1 MSDKDKTVRVFTGS
15 EVEAAFICSLL
26 EENGIGAMY
35 RNSLRESLL
44 AGWVSGAQEDSCR
57 VFVTSN
63 DEDKAKKVIETYL
76 EKSKEESSD
85 EVGDN

>member
-1 MSDKDKTVRVFTGS
+1 MSDKDKTVRVYTGS

-26 EENGIGAMY
+26 EDNGIGAMY

-57 VFVTSN
+57 VFVSSN
-63 DEDKAKKVIETYL
+63 DEEKAKKVINTYL
-76 EKSKEESSD
+76 KKSKEESPD
-85 EVGDN
+85 ETKDK